1 MLFNENIF
9 QNINWNLTIEKTQ
22 KPWNYTLKH
31 GMSMK
36 NFK

>member
-1 MLFNENIF
+1 MLLNENIF
-9 QNINWNLTIEKTQ
+9 KNSNWNLTIEKTQ

-36 NFK
+36 IF

>member
-1 MLFNENIF
+1 MLFNDDIF
-9 QNINWNLTIEKTQ
+9 EIIYLNLTIEKTQ

-36 NFK
+36 SFK